1 LSTPGAAA
9 TPLAR
14 AGHRMLKP
22 GSTAFT
28 VLLGALIAISPFAM
42 DIYLSS
48 MPSMGASLGTTA
60 TRVQLTL
67 SVYMYGLGAAQLV
80 AGPLSD
86 RFGRRRVLIAGIAVF
101 AAASLACA
109 AAPNVEALIAM
120 RLVQALAVAVCG
132 TVPRALVRD
141 LHSGDDAA
149 HLLSL
154 MGVVLGVAPIVA
166 PIIGGQLQV
175 AFGWRST
182 FAFVTLYALVALV
195 AVWRG
200 LPETLRD
207 ADHRAIAPATML
219 RNFAT
224 CFASRVYVGYFLVAC
239 FAFCGLF
246 AFLAGSSFVFEAV
259 MGHGA
264 REFGFLFGAV
274 MLGNVSGAVISS
286 RVVRRFGID
295 RVIRVAASLALVAGA
310 SMAALAWM
318 DVRHPAAVVVP
329 MFVYMIGLM
338 LTAPQAMAGAMTPFP
353 RMAGAAT
360 SLLAFGQFLFG
371 STSALIVGLTYD
383 HTSRPMATTI
393 GVSAL
398 LTFVASRALIRAPH

>member
-1 LSTPGAAA
+1 
-9 TPLAR
+9 
-14 AGHRMLKP
+14 
-22 GSTAFT
+22 
-28 VLLGALIAISPFAM
+28 
-42 DIYLSS
+42 
-48 MPSMGASLGTTA
+48 
-60 TRVQLTL
+60 
-67 SVYMYGLGAAQLV
+67 MYGLGVAQLF

-86 RFGRRRVLIAGIAVF
+86 RFGRRRVLLAGIGVF
-101 AAASLACA
+101 VAASLACA
-109 AAPNVEALIAM
+109 LAPTVEALIGA

-141 LHSGDDAA
+141 LHSGDEAA
-149 HLLSL
+149 HVLSL
-154 MGVVLGVAPIVA
+154 MGIVLGIAPIVA
-166 PIIGGQLQV
+166 PILGGQLQT

-182 FAFVTLYALVALV
+182 FAFVTLYAIVALV

-200 LPETLRD
+200 LPETLRE
-207 ADHRAIAPATML
+207 ADHRAVAPSTML
-219 RNFAT
+219 RNFAA
-224 CFASRVYVGYFLVAC
+224 CLASRVYVGYFLVAC

-274 MLGNVSGAVISS
+274 MLGNVTGAALSS

-295 RVIRVAASLALVAGA
+295 RVIRSAAWLALGSGA
-310 SMAALAWM
+310 AMAALAWLG
-318 DVRHPAAVVVP
+318 VRHPAAVVVP

-338 LTAPQAMAGAMTPFP
+338 LTLPQAMAGAMTPFP

-360 SLLAFGQFLFG
+360 SLLAFGQFVFG

-398 LTFVASRALIRAPH
+398 LTFLASRALIRAPHRGPPLAPAMRTDG